1 MPGSRRHAGKVQDS
15 ILLCRSMPDTVME
28 RDTAVLEF
36 IGDVMLHRAQIE
48 NACREDGSFDFSGY
62 FSGIQDDLRK
72 ADIAVANMEFTL
84 EGEPYTGYPA
94 FSAPDS
100 YAEYMAGCGIDVF
113 LTANNHILD
122 KGRKGLLRTL
132 SVYREMERKYGIRMT
147 GSAETVEEAA
157 RVFPLMMNVNG
168 IKIAFVNFTYGT
180 NIRIPERFPGT
191 FLMDKEQIL
200 KAMRHAER
208 AGADFI
214 VALPHWGEEYRT
226 KHSDAQ
232 EEMAR
237 WLAGNG
243 ADLIVGT
250 HPHVVQDVMYIE
262 NGGNA
267 GCSGKTA
274 VIYSLG
280 NAISNMSARDTQ
292 IGLMAEVTLVKE
304 RFGDTECPVPRFTFL
319 WSSLPGRLKKS
330 HATVRVKD
338 YIGKRSEWMQEYEY
352 DKMVSTYCRIREST
366 GIEDGGEQ

>member
-28 RDTAVLEF
+28 RDTAVLAF

-84 EGEPYTGYPA
+84 AGEPYTGYPA

-191 FLMDKEQIL
+191 FLMDKEQIQGHASCGKGRSRFYRSPASL
-200 KAMRHAER
+200 GRGIQDKAFGC
-208 AGADFI
+208 AG
-214 VALPHWGEEYRT
+214 
-226 KHSDAQ
+226 
-232 EEMAR
+232 
-237 WLAGNG
+237 GNG
-243 ADLIVGT
+243 PLACRERCRPDCR
-250 HPHVVQDVMYIE
+250 HSP
-262 NGGNA
+262 A
-267 GCSGKTA
+267 CRSGRN
-274 VIYSLG
+274 VY
-280 NAISNMSARDTQ
+280 
-292 IGLMAEVTLVKE
+292 
-304 RFGDTECPVPRFTFL
+304 
-319 WSSLPGRLKKS
+319 
-330 HATVRVKD
+330 
-338 YIGKRSEWMQEYEY
+338 
-352 DKMVSTYCRIREST
+352 
-366 GIEDGGEQ
+366 